1 MELAVIAYRFA
12 TDAQFALDLKERFQ
26 ETLATLGLHLSAEE
40 ENAVRLLLPRLQTSL
55 AGVDGINI
63 LNAEP
68 WAI

>member
-12 TDAQFALDLKERFQ
+12 TDAQFALDMKERFQ
-26 ETLATLGLHLSAEE
+26 ETLATLGLRLSVEE
-40 ENAVRLLLPRLQTSL
+40 EKAVRLLLPGLQTSL
-55 AGVDGINI
+55 ASADGINM

>member
-12 TDAQFALDLKERFQ
+12 TDDQFALDLKERFQ
-26 ETLATLGLHLSAEE
+26 ETLATLGLRLSSEE
-40 ENAVRLLLPRLQTSL
+40 EKAVRLLLPGLQTSL

>member
-26 ETLATLGLHLSAEE
+26 ETLSALGVVLTKEE
-40 ENAVRLLLPRLQTSL
+40 EKAVRLLLPSLQTTLSGSN
-55 AGVDGINI
+55 GVNI
-63 LNAEP
+63 LNFEP

>member
-26 ETLATLGLHLSAEE
+26 ETLATLGLRLSVEE
-40 ENAVRLLLPRLQTSL
+40 EKAVRLLLPGIQTSL

-63 LNAEP
+63 VNAEP

>member
-26 ETLATLGLHLSAEE
+26 ETLANLGLRLSAEE
-40 ENAVRLLLPRLQTSL
+40 EKAVRLLLPGFQTAL
-55 AGVDGINI
+55 AGADGINVM
-63 LNAEP
+63 NSEP